1 MKLASCDNCA
11 HRKESTAT
19 PEASPLRV
27 LNAGCGLD
35 MAPPPGEFLC
45 AKYAMSATFRDE
57 VLAMARKEF
66 ERDVNQAMLQ
76 ISVIRAEKNQAFAG

>member
-11 HRKESTAT
+11 HRQGS
-19 PEASPLRV
+19 
-27 LNAGCGLD
+27 NCGLA
-35 MAPPPGEFLC
+35 MAPAPGEFLC
-45 AKYAMSATFRDE
+45 NRYAMSVPFSEE

-76 ISVIRAEKNQAFAG
+76 VSVIRAERAKGFAG